1 MSLTI
6 KEMQKYLMEKYK
18 IIKPEEIKNT
28 QRYFLKLVEEVG
40 ELAEAIRKNKRMKEE
55 NIKGSIEEEL
65 SDVLYYILM
74 VSNTY
79 DVDLEE
85 CFKLKEDL
93 NSIRYGYKFKID
105 SMKEYEKVDNKDF
118 IGKKVKIIMDRP
130 MGSKHPKWNF
140 IYPINYGYVPNTV
153 SGDEEEL
160 DAYVIGVFESVKEY
174 EGKCIGIVHRL
185 NEDDDKLVIAPEG
198 KIYTKEQ
205 IEALVEFQEKYFEHV
220 IIEETQKIKDRKEL
234 KYIFFDWGYTL
245 ISKFEDVDGKINDIL
260 EKYNLRWDDIFK
272 KWKNYQILNSLGRI
286 TEREIYKDLS
296 LLYNISEEDVEK
308 IDMLLLESHILD
320 DETRDTIVKLYE
332 KGYYLGIISNNSIRN
347 VEYILDREGLRK
359 YFQKIV
365 ISEEVKERKPNL
377 KVYMKAFDEIPK
389 EEYNKI
395 AFVSDELLEDLLGV
409 KMLGVKTIWYEKN
422 VDSKWKKKEEVLIEP
437 DYRIKSIKEIM
448 DIL

>member
-160 DAYVIGVFESVKEY
+160 DAYVIGVFEPVKEY

-308 IDMLLLESHILD
+308 I
-320 DETRDTIVKLYE
+320 
-332 KGYYLGIISNNSIRN
+332 
-347 VEYILDREGLRK
+347 
-359 YFQKIV
+359 
-365 ISEEVKERKPNL
+365 
-377 KVYMKAFDEIPK
+377 
-389 EEYNKI
+389 
-395 AFVSDELLEDLLGV
+395 
-409 KMLGVKTIWYEKN
+409 
-422 VDSKWKKKEEVLIEP
+422 
-437 DYRIKSIKEIM
+437 KSPS
-448 DIL
+448 L